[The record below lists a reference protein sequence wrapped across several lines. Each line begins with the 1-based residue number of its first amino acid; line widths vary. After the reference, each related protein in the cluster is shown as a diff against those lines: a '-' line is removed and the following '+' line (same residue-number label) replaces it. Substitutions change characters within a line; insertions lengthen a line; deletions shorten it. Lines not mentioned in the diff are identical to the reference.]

1 MTATVMDRLV
11 VSRPCCGLGW
21 LCEPEHRRWPRG
33 KALSCCW
40 GLARER
46 HVVYMRM
53 DDMRPA
59 CVDTCGS
66 VRHGPRE
73 GMMAQGHMHVDKGRW
88 TCPDLVKLKAE
99 KLEWRN

>member
-1 MTATVMDRLV
+1 M
-11 VSRPCCGLGW
+11 W
-21 LCEPEHRRWPRG
+21 
-33 KALSCCW
+33 
-40 GLARER
+40 
-46 HVVYMRM
+46 M

-99 KLEWRN
+99 KMEWRK

>member
-1 MTATVMDRLV
+1 
-11 VSRPCCGLGW
+11 
-21 LCEPEHRRWPRG
+21 
-33 KALSCCW
+33 
-40 GLARER
+40 
-46 HVVYMRM
+46 MRM
-53 DDMRPA
+53 DDRRPA

-88 TCPDLVKLKAE
+88 TCPDLVKLKTE